1 MSMIA
6 TREIG
11 SPVGPLLVGVVD
23 GGVCLLEFVGPR
35 ASRGLEELHRL
46 LDADTGA
53 GDLALLDR
61 LEDELA
67 AYFSGAL
74 RVFGVPLVMPG
85 TAFQMKVWDELLRI
99 GYGETISYGELARRV
114 GSPDGQRAVGAANGR
129 NRVAIVVPCHRVIDA
144 SGRLHGYGGGL
155 ERKRK
160 LLELEGAIA
169 HEPALFG

>member
-1 MSMIA
+1 MIA
-6 TREIG
+6 TREIA
-11 SPVGPLLVGVVD
+11 SPVGPLLAGAVD
-23 GGVCLLEFVGPR
+23 GGVCLLEFTGPR

-46 LDADTGA
+46 LDADAGA
-53 GDLALLDR
+53 GGFALLDQ
-61 LEDELA
+61 LEAELGE
-67 AYFSGAL
+67 YFAGERRA
-74 RVFGVPLVMPG
+74 FGVPLVLPG
-85 TAFQMKVWDELLRI
+85 TAFQRGVWDELLRI

-114 GSPDGQRAVGAANGR
+114 GSPEGQRAVGAANGR

-169 HEPALFG
+169 REPALFA